1 MTNLLVLGRIVRVAG
16 AGRIV
21 RLVIT
26 ENIVHSVAAVTL
38 TMVLAG
44 AKEDIK

>member
-1 MTNLLVLGRIVRVAG
+1 MNLLVLGKIVGVAG

-21 RLVIT
+21 CLVVT
-26 ENIVHSVAAVTL
+26 ENIVHLVVAVTL

-44 AKEDIK
+44 VKENIK

>member
-1 MTNLLVLGRIVRVAG
+1 VNLLVLGRIVGVAG

-21 RLVIT
+21 CLVVT
-26 ENIVHSVAAVTL
+26 ENIVHLVAAVTL

-44 AKEDIK
+44 VKEDFK